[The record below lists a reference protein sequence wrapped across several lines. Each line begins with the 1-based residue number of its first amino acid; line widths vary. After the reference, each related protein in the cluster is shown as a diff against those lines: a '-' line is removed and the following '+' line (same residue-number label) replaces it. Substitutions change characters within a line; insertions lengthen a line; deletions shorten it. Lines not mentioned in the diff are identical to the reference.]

1 MAIAAPLEQ
10 RIYTADDLLA
20 MPEDLR
26 VELVRGELIPM
37 PPPPGGEHGNL
48 TERIGAR
55 ASVFVEDHDLGYTFA
70 AETGFLLARNPDS
83 VKAPDWAFVAKGRL
97 PGGVTEKHVPMA
109 PDLLL
114 ETISPSDTRREV
126 AYKMELWLAA
136 GVRMVWELDP
146 AQQRVTVHRANQAPR
161 YLSAADTLS
170 GEDVL
175 PGFELPLSRVF
186 KESAL

>member
-1 MAIAAPLEQ
+1 MAIAAPPQ

-48 TERIGAR
+48 TDLVSSR
-55 ASVFVEDHDLGYTFA
+55 ASVFVADHDLGHTFA
-70 AETGFLLARNPDS
+70 AETGFLIARNPDS
-83 VKAPDWAFVAKGRL
+83 VKAPDWAFVAKWRL
-97 PGGVTEKHVPMA
+97 LGEVTEKHVPLA

-126 AYKMELWLAA
+126 AYKIELWLAA
-136 GVRMVWELDP
+136 GVHMVWELDP
-146 AQQRVTVHRANQAPR
+146 AERRLTVHRPNQPPR
-161 YLSAADTLS
+161 FLSATDTLS
-170 GEDVL
+170 GEDIL

-186 KESAL
+186 KESAP

>member
-1 MAIAAPLEQ
+1 MAIAAPPSQ

-48 TERIGAR
+48 TERVGAR
-55 ASVFVEDHDLGYTFA
+55 ATVFVEDNDLGYTFT
-70 AETGFLLARNPDS
+70 AETGFLVSRNPDS
-83 VKAPDWAFVAKGRL
+83 VKAPDWAFVAKARL
-97 PGGVTEKHVPMA
+97 PDQVTEKHVPVV

-114 ETISPSDTRREV
+114 ETRSPSDTRREV
-126 AYKMELWLAA
+126 AYKIEIWLAA

-146 AQQRVTVHRANQAPR
+146 DRRQITVHRPNQSPQF
-161 YLSAADTLS
+161 LSSTDTLS

-175 PGFELPLSRVF
+175 PGFQLPLSKVF
-186 KESAL
+186 R